1 MSSHRAPKTRRAPRR
16 RSGRTRAIISLGAI
30 AVLAT
35 GMSVKGT
42 FAFWTDAAT
51 ASTGSFTS
59 GTLDISVNGAL
70 AQQNGGTTALTA
82 FKMDTMVPG
91 ESVAFSFPVKNEGTV
106 PFTYKVT
113 GTGSGALAV
122 ANGLQYAVYFGSAAT
137 NTGTAAAGTRAGAC
151 GTATATDSNT
161 TPLTSTSATLTN
173 ADRTLAPTATETVCV
188 IARLN
193 FNAGNDLQ
201 GKSGSATLVL
211 DSKQVGA

>member
-1 MSSHRAPKTRRAPRR
+1 MSSHRAATPRR
-16 RSGRTRAIISLGAI
+16 RRTGRTRAILSLGAV

-51 ASTGSFTS
+51 ANTGTFTS

-70 AQQNGGTTALTA
+70 AAQNGGSTSLTN
-82 FKMDTMVPG
+82 FKLDTMVPG

-106 PFTYKVT
+106 PLTYKVT

-122 ANGLQYAVYFGSAAT
+122 ANGMQYAVFFGSSAS
-137 NTGTAAAGTRAGAC
+137 NTGTSANGNRAGSC
-151 GTATATDSNT
+151 GSTAATDTNTTLLTAT
-161 TPLTSTSATLTN
+161 STTLTGS
-173 ADRTLAPTATETVCV
+173 DRTLASGASETVCV
-188 IARLN
+188 VARLN

-201 GKSGSATLVL
+201 GKSGSASLVF

>member
-1 MSSHRAPKTRRAPRR
+1 MSSHRAAAPRRRTR
-16 RSGRTRAIISLGAI
+16 RSGRTRAIISLGAV

-51 ASTGSFTS
+51 VNAGGFSS

-82 FKMDTMVPG
+82 FKLDTMVPG

-106 PFTYKVT
+106 PLTYKVT
-113 GTGSGALAV
+113 GTGSGPLAV
-122 ANGLQYAVYFGSAAT
+122 AGGLQYAVYFGSAAT
-137 NTGTAAAGTRAGAC
+137 NTGTSANGNRAGSCGSAAA
-151 GTATATDSNT
+151 TDTNT
-161 TPLTSTSATLTN
+161 TALTGTSATLS
-173 ADRTLAPTATETVCV
+173 ADRTLAVGTSDTVCV

-193 FNAGNDLQ
+193 YNAGNDLQ
-201 GKSGSATLVL
+201 GKTGNAALVF